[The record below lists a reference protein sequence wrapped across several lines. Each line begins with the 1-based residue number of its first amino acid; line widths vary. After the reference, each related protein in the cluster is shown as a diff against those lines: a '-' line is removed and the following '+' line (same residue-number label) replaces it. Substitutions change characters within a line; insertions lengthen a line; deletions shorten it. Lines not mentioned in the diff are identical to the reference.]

1 MIFLLFY
8 LHKNHKTWNAHIQKV
23 GHPTSSTL
31 PNPPTPKVSMM
42 LKSTSFRLEKK
53 AFSASYLHFLKW
65 KKGNFLEVWIEYV
78 IGNVGA
84 GIGAGM
90 LFIRS
95 LSFLSFTGIGSSSR
109 ILAFLWFDQIK
120 YCERVKCT
128 ILKTTSNIAKMIL
141 QYLAC
146 NMQYSPRLKS
156 TYCRII
162 TTVFAQKWS

>member
-1 MIFLLFY
+1 MT
-8 LHKNHKTWNAHIQKV
+8 N
-23 GHPTSSTL
+23 PTSSTL
-31 PNPPTPKVSMM
+31 PKPPTPKVSMM

-84 GIGAGM
+84 GIGAGR

-95 LSFLSFTGIGSSSR
+95 LSFLSFTGMTGSSSR
-109 ILAFLWFDQIK
+109 ILTSLCLDQIK
-120 YCERVKCT
+120 YCETIKCT
-128 ILKTTSNIAKMIL
+128 ILKTVSNIAKTIL
-141 QYLAC
+141 QNLAC
-146 NMQYSPRLKS
+146 NVQYSPRLK
-156 TYCRII
+156 TTCGRII

>member
-1 MIFLLFY
+1 MNLLIH
-8 LHKNHKTWNAHIQKV
+8 LHENIKCMHIEMAY
-23 GHPTSSTL
+23 PTSSTL

-84 GIGAGM
+84 GIGAGR

-95 LSFLSFTGIGSSSR
+95 LSFLSFTGMTGSSSR
-109 ILAFLWFDQIK
+109 ILTSLWLDQIK
-120 YCERVKCT
+120 YWETVKCT
-128 ILKTTSNIAKMIL
+128 ILKTVSNIAKTIL

-156 TYCRII
+156 TYGRII